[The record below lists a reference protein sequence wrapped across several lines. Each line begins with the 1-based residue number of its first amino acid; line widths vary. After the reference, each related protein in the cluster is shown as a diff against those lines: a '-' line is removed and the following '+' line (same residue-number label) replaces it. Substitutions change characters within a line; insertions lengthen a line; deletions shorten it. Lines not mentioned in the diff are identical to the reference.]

1 MKDKILNK
9 EYIMKNG
16 KKFGRDFGYGGDD
29 YDSFI
34 VEYDQNN
41 NEHLF
46 TGIIYEC
53 YEDGNLANYYMVKNG
68 VKNGKMVYYYPNG
81 QVKEIKNID
90 KNTVEGI
97 QKEFYEN
104 GVLKLIE
111 YRVLGKLESFIKYDE
126 HGNVLQEK
134 NGSIELNPSYIERM
148 DEKWKMKKYLKV
160 NKKNG
165 YQRFH

>member
-1 MKDKILNK
+1 
-9 EYIMKNG
+9 MKNG
-16 KKFGRDFGYGGDD
+16 KNFGKNFGYGGDD

-53 YEDGNLANYYMVKNG
+53 YEDGNLANYYIVKNG
-68 VKNGKMVYYYPNG
+68 VKNGEMVYYYPNG
-81 QVKEIKNID
+81 QVKKIKNID
-90 KNTVEGI
+90 TNTVEGI

-104 GVLKLIE
+104 GVLKLVE
-111 YRVLGKLESFIKYDE
+111 YRVLGRLESFIKYDE

-134 NGSIELNPSYIERM
+134 NGSIELNPTYIVRM
-148 DEKWKMKKYLKV
+148 DEK
-160 NKKNG
+160 
-165 YQRFH
+165 

>member
-1 MKDKILNK
+1 
-9 EYIMKNG
+9 MKNG
-16 KKFGRDFGYGGDD
+16 NNFGKNFGYGGDD

-53 YEDGNLANYYMVKNG
+53 YEDGNLANYYIVKNG
-68 VKNGKMVYYYPNG
+68 VKNGEMVYYYPNG

-90 KNTVEGI
+90 TNTVEGI

-104 GVLKLIE
+104 GVLKLVE
-111 YRVLGKLESFIKYDE
+111 YRVLGRLESFIKYDE

-134 NGSIELNPSYIERM
+134 NGSIELNPTYIVRM
-148 DEKWKMKKYLKV
+148 DEK
-160 NKKNG
+160 
-165 YQRFH
+165 

>member
-1 MKDKILNK
+1 
-9 EYIMKNG
+9 MKNG

-148 DEKWKMKKYLKV
+148 DEK
-160 NKKNG
+160 
-165 YQRFH
+165 

>member
-1 MKDKILNK
+1 LKDKILNK

-148 DEKWKMKKYLKV
+148 DEK
-160 NKKNG
+160 
-165 YQRFH
+165 

>member
-148 DEKWKMKKYLKV
+148 DEK
-160 NKKNG
+160 
-165 YQRFH
+165 

>member
-1 MKDKILNK
+1 
-9 EYIMKNG
+9 MKNG

-53 YEDGNLANYYMVKNG
+53 YEDGNLANYYMVKNR

-148 DEKWKMKKYLKV
+148 DEK
-160 NKKNG
+160 
-165 YQRFH
+165 

>member
-9 EYIMKNG
+9 EYIIKNG

-34 VEYDQNN
+34 VESDQNN

-126 HGNVLQEK
+126 YGNVLQDK

-148 DEKWKMKKYLKV
+148 DEK
-160 NKKNG
+160 
-165 YQRFH
+165 